1 MFITNVIGYCLFISL
16 SIWQAVSFTSI
27 SKRLD
32 VLSPHRAHQDPS
44 TPFSYTAEIYNDSIS
59 IVDTTNEIKKIGSRC
74 YKLSSPREWMEYLEA
89 THLCGG
95 AYTVLRC
102 DISQGENRTKA
113 HVWGLEFH
121 LKRLRASFESLLKS
135 DALADAPSSSCY
147 ETGVAATKNIISALL
162 DKIEKSKQLKDF
174 TMCTTNETITG
185 MVTILWSK
193 RGNDIHV
200 QGHLFTDN
208 QHSDPLKYECTPIT
222 AVIAGTDAH
231 LPSRHDHI
239 PSAKLSSWCR
249 IRRPLEDTFKTNGVG
264 EVLLARNISSSPVQ
278 NLELL
283 EGLTSNLFIVYRDGT
298 IRSPR
303 KGVLRGFAQY
313 LVMEAAESLGL
324 KIVDEP
330 ITLQDARDGLWVES
344 FVTSSVRLIIPVGR
358 IICENPVMPLD
369 WTESALDR
377 LDWDDRKWR
386 VLYDYIVS
394 SH

>member
-1 MFITNVIGYCLFISL
+1 
-16 SIWQAVSFTSI
+16 
-27 SKRLD
+27 
-32 VLSPHRAHQDPS
+32 
-44 TPFSYTAEIYNDSIS
+44 
-59 IVDTTNEIKKIGSRC
+59 
-74 YKLSSPREWMEYLEA
+74 
-89 THLCGG
+89 
-95 AYTVLRC
+95 
-102 DISQGENRTKA
+102 
-113 HVWGLEFH
+113 
-121 LKRLRASFESLLKS
+121 
-135 DALADAPSSSCY
+135 
-147 ETGVAATKNIISALL
+147 
-162 DKIEKSKQLKDF
+162 
-174 TMCTTNETITG
+174 

-200 QGHLFTDN
+200 QGHLFSNN
-208 QHSDPLKYECTPIT
+208 QHSDPLKYECPPIT
-222 AVIAGTDAH
+222 AVLAGVDAH

-264 EVLLARNISSSPVQ
+264 EVLLTRKISSSPGQ

-298 IRSPR
+298 IRSPT

-358 IICENPVMPLD
+358 IIYENPVTPLD
-369 WTESALDR
+369 WTESTLDP
-377 LDWDDRKWR
+377 LDWDHRKWR
-386 VLYDYIVS
+386 VLYDYIVNTY
-394 SH
+394 